1 MSVERWNNFNDR
13 DLELV
18 YLSLYYW
25 RKEVQGSISKGD
37 FSEKVIEKNKEFI
50 GELGNLIHQIQVQRC
65 RRKIYESH

>member
-1 MSVERWNNFNDR
+1 MNVKRWNNFNDR

-25 RKEVQGSISKGD
+25 RKEVQGSISEGG
-37 FSEKVIEKNKEFI
+37 FSEKVIEKNK
-50 GELGNLIHQIQVQRC
+50 GLVSELSNLIHQIQVQRC